1 MPWHSIQLVHAILSC
16 MIVSFSQ
23 TVVCAI
29 EGPQKTTAKQ
39 DRPGDKAI
47 KVILVDHQ
55 ELKTKVEASK
65 GKIVV
70 VDIWSTS
77 CVPCM
82 REFPHLIELS
92 KKWPGDV
99 ICISLN
105 VDYIGLKSKPPE
117 SYTANVEAFL
127 NQKKAHIT
135 NLQSREPDEDL
146 LQNMKVGSIPAI
158 LIFDRASKL
167 HLQLTDAN
175 AGDDGLTYQ
184 GDVIPAIEK
193 LINKP

>member
-1 MPWHSIQLVHAILSC
+1 MCIA
-16 MIVSFSQ
+16 
-23 TVVCAI
+23 

-39 DRPGDKAI
+39 DRPDDQPI
-47 KVILVDHQ
+47 KVIMVDHQ
-55 ELKTKVEASK
+55 ELKTKIEASK

-99 ICISLN
+99 TCISLN
-105 VDYIGLKSKPPE
+105 VDYIGLKNKPPE

-127 NQKKAHIT
+127 IQKKSHIT

-146 LQNMKVGSIPAI
+146 LQNMKVESIPAI
-158 LIFDRASKL
+158 LIFDRSSKL
-167 HLQLTDAN
+167 HMKLTDAN
-175 AGDDGLTYQ
+175 TGADGLTYQ

-193 LINKP
+193 LINKS